1 MKNLCKLIFAN
12 LLVLFVFLLLFE
24 MSLRLFWNMS
34 AKKGELYQKSKN
46 RILRYELKPNAKLD
60 LKSHVI
66 AINSDG
72 FRDKEYPLE
81 KDKDIYRIVFIGD
94 SATFAKGFKSEDSQP
109 KLLEAKLSEACPG
122 KKFEVLNMGVEGY
135 NSIQELEM
143 LKTKGLKYNPDLVII
158 HYCFNDPDYPEYYFE
173 KNFINRHSVL
183 AKYILY
189 KIRKYQVKQERKN
202 RGIDTEIDAMSY
214 FYTTDCWDHAKAA
227 LLDMA
232 DLTKTRGIKMI
243 LLIVPEMSGEVKNFR
258 EGYPYWS
265 INEMLE
271 NIKHENMVIID
282 PIREFSR
289 LNLEKDDLTTWY
301 YPNVKAKTI
310 IADYTLEKLKQSNI
324 KFCD

>member
-1 MKNLCKLIFAN
+1 MKNFFKLILVNF
-12 LLVLFVFLLLFE
+12 LVLLGFLILFE
-24 MSLRLFWNMS
+24 IGLRLFWNMS
-34 AKKGELYQKSKN
+34 ALKGELYQKSKN

-66 AINSDG
+66 TINSGG
-72 FRDKEYPLE
+72 FRDKEYSLE
-81 KDKDIYRIVFIGD
+81 KDKDTYRIVFIGD
-94 SATFAKGFKSEDSQP
+94 SVTFAKGFKSEDSQP
-109 KLLEAKLSEACPG
+109 KLLEAKLNALCPT

-143 LKTKGLKYNPDLVII
+143 LKTKGLKYHPDLVIV

-173 KNFINRHSVL
+173 KNFINRNSVL

-189 KIRKYQVKQERKN
+189 KIRKYQARQERKH
-202 RGIDTEIDAMSY
+202 RGINTEIDAMNY
-214 FYTTDCWDHAKAA
+214 FYTTDCWNRAKAA
-227 LLDMA
+227 LLEMS
-232 DLTKTRGIKMI
+232 DLTKGYGIKMI
-243 LLIVPEMSGEVKNFR
+243 LLIVPEMSGEVKNFQ
-258 EGYPYWS
+258 EGYPYWF

-289 LNLEKDDLTTWY
+289 LNLEKESLVDWY

-310 IADYTLEKLKQSNI
+310 IADYTLEKLKQNNI
-324 KFCD
+324 GFCD